1 MAYLYWYKRRYMA
14 KELNPYGLSPGH
26 HAFLMVLFHKDGVRL
41 EELARTLRVDKAL
54 STRMVRGLIE
64 EGFAYRERDSTD
76 KRAYRVFLTEKGR
89 ALHPRIAEL
98 IEILTGVYLD
108 GFSDEERILLVQMF
122 DRMVKNVDRADCDLN
137 ERSRKIMTRD
147 NEKTEETRTREP
159 ASKREDS
166 GV

>member
-41 EELARTLRVDKAL
+41 EELARILRVDKAI

-64 EGFAYRERDSTD
+64 GRFAYRERDSTD
-76 KRAYRVFLTEKGR
+76 NRAYLVFLTEKGR
-89 ALHPRIAEL
+89 ALHPRIAEM
-98 IEILTGVYLD
+98 IEILTEVYLD
-108 GFSDEERILLVQMF
+108 GFSDEERVLLVQMF
-122 DRMVKNVDRADCDLN
+122 NRMVKNVDRADCDLN
-137 ERSRKIMTRD
+137 ERSRKNMTSV
-147 NEKTEETRTREP
+147 NELSKETLTGEP
-159 ASKREDS
+159 GLKGEDG